1 MNPTGF
7 VSPSPVRMLKRRTAQ
22 FTSPRYVPRC
32 VEVYGPSPK
41 TVLDPSVSP
50 SEATPLPPYTV
61 ISAPMLSEYID
72 DLPDYHS
79 PLLEQ
84 RAKKTFTAPGEV
96 VLAEIA
102 FDRNENLKERV
113 FSVFEK
119 AGPRE
124 RIVFG
129 PGVRA
134 AIVSCGGIC
143 PGINTVIR
151 EITASLVQYGASK
164 IFGVPH
170 GYRGFYSY
178 RWRELTL
185 GDVEEAHKVG
195 GSMLG
200 SSRGGFDLQKIVDA
214 IEIRN
219 IDHVYI
225 IGGDGTIMGCEKI
238 YNEIKR
244 RCLKTA
250 IVSVPKTIDNDI
262 AIIDR
267 SFGAYFVFDVE
278 MPLLPPYGVHLLRL
292 VTLTF

>member
-1 MNPTGF
+1 MSLTAF
-7 VSPSPVRMLKRRTAQ
+7 LSPSLLPVLKHRTPRC
-22 FTSPRYVPRC
+22 TSPRSIPRC

-41 TVLDPSVSP
+41 TILDPSVSP

-61 ISAPMLSEYID
+61 ISAPQLQDYID
-72 DLPDYHS
+72 ELPDYHS
-79 PLLEQ
+79 PLLKQ

-102 FDRNENLKERV
+102 FDRSEDLEKRV

-151 EITASLVQYGASK
+151 EITAALTQYGASK

-185 GDVEEAHKVG
+185 DDVEEAHKIG

-244 RCLKTA
+244 RCLKTS

-267 SFGAYFVFDVE
+267 SFG
-278 MPLLPPYGVHLLRL
+278 
-292 VTLTF
+292 T